1 MTNDQAVLE
10 TAYDAFNIGSPRFCR
25 YISEQANGL
34 CISRTEAAAIAAKA
48 TTASEF
54 LDIWANKEMWQDCH
68 NSIDAL

>member
-10 TAYDAFNIGSPRFCR
+10 TAYAAFNIGSTGFCG
-25 YISEQANGL
+25 YVSERATGL

-48 TTASEF
+48 STAAEF
-54 LDIWANKEMWQDCH
+54 LNIWNNEEMWQDCH